1 MHPIFLSFQNVQ
13 PPKRARGRAPGRPK
27 GSPNKKRANPAGS
40 AESVILA
47 GLRSGKNIGKLV
59 DEWISDYEENV
70 DLAIV
75 KILQFFISATG
86 CKGAV
91 SAVMVKSMEFK

>member
-1 MHPIFLSFQNVQ
+1 
-13 PPKRARGRAPGRPK
+13 
-27 GSPNKKRANPAGS
+27 
-40 AESVILA
+40 
-47 GLRSGKNIGKLV
+47 V
-59 DEWISDYEENV
+59 DNWIKEYEDNV

-91 SAVMVKSMEFK
+91 SAVMVKSMDFK